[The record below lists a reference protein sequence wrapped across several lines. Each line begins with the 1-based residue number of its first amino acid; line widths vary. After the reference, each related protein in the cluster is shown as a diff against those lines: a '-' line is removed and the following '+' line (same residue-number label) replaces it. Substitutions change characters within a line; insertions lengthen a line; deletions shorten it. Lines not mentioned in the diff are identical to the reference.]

1 MGSERLLA
9 VFLATCALAFAQS
22 PTPTDEKLASVE
34 GVVTQSISGAP
45 LARVQVHL
53 IESANDGGPVYAAST
68 GADGKFSIGNIPK
81 GTYTVTAKH
90 TGYVMST
97 GRDGRRAFDIVL
109 QPGDKKDDVA
119 VKLTP
124 MGSISGRVTGVDGVP
139 MEGSNVTA
147 DDGTGEGPQLRTR
160 VQSTTDA
167 NGNFRIG
174 GLAPG
179 KYRVRAGQ
187 EFVPFQPEIRTDGT
201 EQIHYSPTYFPNVLE
216 HAAATRVEVRP
227 DSEASGIAIHMV
239 RTPLIFVR
247 GVVIGAPRNAN
258 ITVLFGANYGF
269 DVAGVRQDGT
279 FQIANLNP
287 GKYRLFA
294 NANLG
299 AQRLRSAVVD
309 VEVADKSIDRIELR
323 MMPAISISGK
333 FDFDDERPKTRVPLP
348 ALRLVDLIVGA
359 QQERAVVHEDGS
371 FTLTDLLP
379 GLYRVTLSRPG
390 VFVRSLRLGM
400 DATEGSLLDLRNG
413 VTGGALSVRIS
424 SAVGEVTGVVSDGNG
439 PVANARVTL
448 SLDDRIAERPAVTFA
463 TADAAGNYRFGN
475 LAPGKYR
482 LVAVDDGDAAAAKGM
497 LEDYE
502 DVLVEVEIHPSD
514 KLTQNLTRHAPAK

>member
-1 MGSERLLA
+1 M
-9 VFLATCALAFAQS
+9 
-22 PTPTDEKLASVE
+22 
-34 GVVTQSISGAP
+34 
-45 LARVQVHL
+45 
-53 IESANDGGPVYAAST
+53 
-68 GADGKFSIGNIPK
+68 
-81 GTYTVTAKH
+81 
-90 TGYVMST
+90 
-97 GRDGRRAFDIVL
+97 
-109 QPGDKKDDVA
+109 
-119 VKLTP
+119 
-124 MGSISGRVTGVDGVP
+124 
-139 MEGSNVTA
+139 
-147 DDGTGEGPQLRTR
+147 RTR

-390 VFVRSLRLGM
+390 VFVRSLRLGL
-400 DATEGSLLDLRNG
+400 DATDGNLFDLRNG
-413 VTGGALSVRIS
+413 ASGGALSVLVS